1 MQWKLGTRSF
11 LWVDT
16 AETWFTRVSA
26 EVKNS
31 WTYIFIA
38 ASVILAW
45 CLNICASQAI
55 PPHFAIAK
63 CSLPCSKQP
72 VTCVISGIGRH
83 VDEICTL
90 LGY

>member
-38 ASVILAW
+38 ASVILGLVFEHL
-45 CLNICASQAI
+45 C
-55 PPHFAIAK
+55 
-63 CSLPCSKQP
+63 
-72 VTCVISGIGRH
+72 
-83 VDEICTL
+83 
-90 LGY
+90 